1 MAEPVTAAGGAP
13 RRWWDLTPK
22 ERNIVAFTLLF
33 LITLPMLTK
42 IFTSDFGTHLAI
54 GRHIWEHR
62 EISAPEFLNY
72 TALGLTNYFHEWGFQ
87 LILYAVYSVGG
98 AIGVSLFCWLAV
110 CCIFYLIYRVCVLR
124 GAHPLMAVLAIFCF
138 SGFLRIRIQPRP
150 EILTYL
156 FISICLYIFSEY
168 YYGMRKKLAY
178 VFPVLMLLWG
188 NIHGSYL
195 IGLILW
201 GVFFTDALARAAW
214 NKELRWEKLKGWVGP
229 QLAIGALGL
238 VFCGFSPDGYSMLL
252 MPLRVLSRDKTGG
265 GLQGMFMSI
274 SELTPVVGTGMYVY
288 YKAAAVI
295 ASISLLLGAF
305 GRRVFLLDILLAVM
319 AFKGAWDSARAV
331 SMIGLFLSP
340 GISIQITGFLAWV
353 YGQFE
358 KVGAITKG
366 NEKSRSQ
373 RRRKPSEVEKGAKAQ
388 AESRVNAGRQKS
400 KWAYHLAFGVVAA
413 ALIGFGMIG
422 NLFSFSQLEYGIG
435 ITEHKFSFRAA
446 EFLRKNP
453 IKGNMFNFFDIGG
466 FLDWQLYGQAMT
478 FIDGRA
484 IRQDVFQD
492 HQVVTGA
499 MPGWEEKLRTYGVT
513 YIVLK
518 SMDSSGMILPIVQ
531 ALSTA
536 TEWNLVFSD
545 GLFLVFVKN
554 NPENQDVIRKFG
566 ISKGYLPNHV
576 IREAYHYMFLGVSP
590 VVAYQT
596 IARMYML
603 MGDIPSSKWA
613 WERAIEY
620 VDDPGVKAQMGS
632 MTPRSRGR
640 SN

>member
-1 MAEPVTAAGGAP
+1 MAEPLPAAGGAP
-13 RRWWDLTPK
+13 RRWKLPPAWQNLAPL
-22 ERNIVAFTLLF
+22 FLLF
-33 LITLPMLTK
+33 LITIPMLTK

-54 GRHIWEHR
+54 GRHILEHR

-72 TALGLTNYFHEWGFQ
+72 TALGMTNYFHEWGFQ

-110 CCIFYLIYRVCVLR
+110 CCIFILIYRACVLR
-124 GAHPLMAVLAIFCF
+124 GAHPLLAVLAIFCF

-168 YYGMRKKLAY
+168 YYGMRKRLAY
-178 VFPVLMLLWG
+178 IFPVLMLLWG

-201 GVFFTDALARAAW
+201 GVFFTDALTRAAW
-214 NKELRWEKLKGWVGP
+214 KKELGWKKLKVWVGP
-229 QLAIGALGL
+229 QLVIGGLGL

-265 GLQGMFMSI
+265 SLQSTLMSI

-288 YKAAAVI
+288 YKAAAAI
-295 ASISLLLGAF
+295 ASITLVLGAF

-331 SMIGLFLSP
+331 SMLGLFLSP
-340 GISIQITGFLAWV
+340 GISIQVTGFLDWMNR
-353 YGQFE
+353 QLE
-358 KVGAITKG
+358 RVGTITKG
-366 NEKSRSQ
+366 NAKSRSQ
-373 RRRKPSEVEKGAKAQ
+373 PRRKPAGTGKIAKAQ
-388 AESRVNAGRQKS
+388 AESILNAGRRES
-400 KWAYHLAFGVVAA
+400 NWAYHLAFGVVAA
-413 ALIGFGMIG
+413 ALLGFGMIG
-422 NLFSFSQLEYGIG
+422 HSFSFSQLEFGIG

-453 IKGNMFNFFDIGG
+453 IRGNMFNFFDIGG

-484 IRQDVFQD
+484 IRQDIFQD

-513 YIVLK
+513 YVVLK
-518 SMDSSGMILPIVQ
+518 SMDSSGTILPIVP
-531 ALSTA
+531 ALSNDPQ
-536 TEWNLVFSD
+536 WYLVFSD
-545 GLFLVFVKN
+545 GLFLIFVKN
-554 NPENQDVIRKFG
+554 VPDNQDVIRKFS
-566 ISKGYLPNHV
+566 IPKNYLLRHV
-576 IREAYHYMFLGVSP
+576 IKEAYHYLFLGVSP
-590 VVAYQT
+590 IVVYQT
-596 IARMYML
+596 MARMYEL

-620 VDDPGVKAQMGS
+620 VDDPAMKARMRGVM
-632 MTPRSRGR
+632 PRSRGR
-640 SN
+640 IN

>member
-1 MAEPVTAAGGAP
+1 MADPAPAAGGAP
-13 RRWWDLTPK
+13 RRWELPPAWQNLAPL
-22 ERNIVAFTLLF
+22 FLLF
-33 LITLPMLTK
+33 LITIPMLTK

-62 EISAPEFLNY
+62 EISAPEFLNF

-87 LILYAVYSVGG
+87 LILHAVYSMGG
-98 AIGVSLFCWLAV
+98 EIGVSLFCWLAV
-110 CCIFYLIYRVCVLR
+110 CCIFFLIYRVCVLR
-124 GAHPLMAVLAIFCF
+124 GAHPLLAVLAIFCF

-168 YYGMRKKLAY
+168 YYGTRKKLAY
-178 VFPVLMLLWG
+178 VFPALMLLWG

-195 IGLILW
+195 VGLILW

-214 NKELRWEKLKGWVGP
+214 NKELGWEKLKGWVGP
-229 QLAIGALGL
+229 PLIIGALGL

-252 MPLRVLSRDKTGG
+252 MPLRVLSRDKAGG
-265 GLQGMFMSI
+265 GLQDTFMSI

-288 YKAAAVI
+288 YKAAAVF
-295 ASISLLLGAF
+295 ASIALVLGAF

-331 SMIGLFLSP
+331 SMLGLFLSP
-340 GISIQITGFLAWV
+340 GISIQITGFLLWV
-353 YGQFE
+353 SGQME
-358 KVGAITKG
+358 RVGAKTKG
-366 NEKSRSQ
+366 HEISRSQ
-373 RRRKPSEVEKGAKAQ
+373 RRRKPGGVEKGVKAQ
-388 AESRVNAGRQKS
+388 AEPREGAGRPKS
-400 KWAYHLAFGVVAA
+400 NWVYHLAFGVVASI
-413 ALIGFGMIG
+413 LIGFGMVG
-422 NLFSFSQLEYGIG
+422 HSFSFSQLEFGIG

-466 FLDWQLYGQAMT
+466 FLDWKLYGQAMT

-499 MPGWEEKLRTYGVT
+499 MPGWEEKLRSYGVT
-513 YIVLK
+513 YVVLK
-518 SMDSSGMILPIVQ
+518 SMDSSGTILPIVP
-531 ALSTA
+531 ALANAPNWS
-536 TEWNLVFSD
+536 LVFSD
-545 GLFLVFVKN
+545 GLFLIFVRN
-554 NPENQDVIRKFG
+554 SPELRDYIRRHEIPKG
-566 ISKGYLPNHV
+566 ILPQHI

-596 IARMYML
+596 MSNMYLL
-603 MGDIPSSKWA
+603 MGKRDQAA
-613 WERAIEY
+613 WVLRQALETL
-620 VDDPGVKAQMGS
+620 DDPYLRARLLQIEGG
-632 MTPRSRGR
+632 GR
-640 SN
+640 IR

>member
-1 MAEPVTAAGGAP
+1 MAEPVSATGGAP
-13 RRWWDLTPK
+13 RSWELTPA
-22 ERNIVAFTLLF
+22 RQNLLALFLLF
-33 LITLPMLTK
+33 LITIPMLTK

-62 EISAPEFLNY
+62 EISSPEFLNY
-72 TALGLTNYFHEWGFQ
+72 TALGMTNYFHEWGFQ
-87 LILYAVYSVGG
+87 FILYGVYSAGG
-98 AIGVSLFCWLAV
+98 AIGVSIFCWLIV
-110 CCIFYLIYRVCVLR
+110 CGIFFLIYRACVLR
-124 GAHPLMAVLAIFCF
+124 GAHPLMAVLAILAF

-168 YYGMRKKLAY
+168 YYGTRKKLIY
-178 VFPVLMLLWG
+178 VFPVLMLFWG

-214 NKELRWEKLKGWVGP
+214 NKALGWEKLKGWVGP
-229 QLAIGALGL
+229 QLVIGTLGL

-252 MPLRVLSRDKTGG
+252 MPLRVLSRDKSGG
-265 GLQGMFMSI
+265 SLQGTLMSI

-295 ASISLLLGAF
+295 AAITLLLGAF
-305 GRRVFLLDILLAVM
+305 GRRVFLLDILLALM

-331 SMIGLFLSP
+331 SMLGLFLSP
-340 GISIQITGFLAWV
+340 GISIQISGFLDRIC
-353 YGQFE
+353 GQLE
-358 KVGAITKG
+358 RVGVKTKG
-366 NEKSRSQ
+366 HEKSRSQ
-373 RRRKPSEVEKGAKAQ
+373 RRRKPAEVEKGSKSQ
-388 AESRVNAGRQKS
+388 VESREGAVRPKS
-400 KWAYHLAFGVVAA
+400 KWIYHLAFGGVAA
-413 ALIGFGMIG
+413 ALIGFGIIG
-422 NLFSFSQLEYGIG
+422 HSFSFSQLEFGIG

-484 IRQDVFQD
+484 IRPDVFQD

-499 MPGWEEKLRTYGVT
+499 MPGWKEKLRTYGVT
-513 YIVLK
+513 YVVLK
-518 SMDSSGMILPIVQ
+518 AMDSSGTILPLVP
-531 ALSTA
+531 ALSTDP
-536 TEWNLVFSD
+536 EWNLVFSD
-545 GLFLVFVKN
+545 GLFLIFVKN
-554 NPENQDVIRKFG
+554 VPENQDMIRKFG
-566 ISKGYLPNHV
+566 IPKGYLLYHV
-576 IREAYHYMFLGVSP
+576 IREAYHYLFLGVSP

-596 IARMYML
+596 MARMYEL

-613 WERAIEY
+613 WERAIEF
-620 VDDPGVKAQMGS
+620 VDDPVTKARMGG

-640 SN
+640 GN